1 VETPATVTGALFTVL
16 ALAALAT
23 WATLVTLAAQHVYD
37 WLYIVSLCQ
46 RWLWGVSLKAFT
58 VADIFIR
65 QFERL
70 TTEELRQGKYRLNE
84 PNI

>member
-23 WATLVTLAAQHVYD
+23 LVSLATQHVYD
-37 WLYIVSLCQ
+37 WLYIVPLCE
-46 RWLWGVSLKAFT
+46 RWLWGVNLKACT
-58 VADIFIR
+58 VAGGFIW